1 MSNTTIVFD
10 ILRNT
15 KTDSEFTEEAVIHDL
30 WPEDGAREL
39 SVPWT
44 GTTSFEILRL
54 KPKGNY
60 TWVDGRKTKTSKQH
74 AQEMFGQNYGR

>member
-15 KTDSEFTEEAVIHDL
+15 KTDSEFTEEAVIYDL
-30 WPEDGAREL
+30 WPDDGAREL

-44 GTTSFEILRL
+44 GTTSLEILRP
-54 KPKGNY
+54 KPKKITHG
-60 TWVDGRKTKTSKQH
+60 WMDVKRKSSKQR
-74 AQEMFGQNYGR
+74 ALQMFKQSY